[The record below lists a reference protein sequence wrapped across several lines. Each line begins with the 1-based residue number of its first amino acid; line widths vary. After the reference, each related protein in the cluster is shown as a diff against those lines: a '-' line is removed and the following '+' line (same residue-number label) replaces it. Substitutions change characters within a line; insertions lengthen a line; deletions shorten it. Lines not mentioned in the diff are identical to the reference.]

1 MIPNDIPR
9 DIPEMSGLGSTFNGI
24 AGILSSSLA
33 VITTFQ
39 TELDWWV
46 RFLGSLI
53 LLAISSISLYNMI
66 SQLISKWHKKR

>member
-1 MIPNDIPR
+1 
-9 DIPEMSGLGSTFNGI
+9 MSGIGSALNGI
-24 AGILSSSLA
+24 TGVLSSTLA

-46 RFLGSLI
+46 RFLGSVI

-66 SQLISKWHKKR
+66 CQLISKLRKK

>member
-9 DIPEMSGLGSTFNGI
+9 DLPEMSGFGSALNSVT
-24 AGILSSSLA
+24 GILSSSLA
-33 VITTFQ
+33 VITSFQ

-46 RFLGSLI
+46 RFIGSII

-66 SQLISKWHKKR
+66 RQLMSKLDKK